1 VRSRWL
7 AHGLPW
13 ALALLFGSPI
23 ALADDVP
30 TFADRDDDA
39 IEDADT
45 TAAIVAEPLAVA
57 YGVFAAEANIVVQR
71 SLAVAI
77 DAGGYRQ
84 DTAILGGVAAGLLV
98 YPLHPALHGLYLE
111 PRIVYTHALSLS
123 AASTTGTLSMGALCG
138 WQWTWDYG
146 LSIRLGAGAAGV
158 VGDRAV
164 RASALLPEVSIG
176 RLALVADAGL
186 GWAW

>member
-1 VRSRWL
+1 MRSRRL
-7 AHGLPW
+7 THGLPC
-13 ALALLFGSPI
+13 ALVLLFASSV

-45 TAAIVAEPLAVA
+45 TAAIMAEPLAVA
-57 YGVFAAEANIVVQR
+57 YGVFTAEANIVVQR

-84 DTAILGGVAAGLLV
+84 DTAILGAVAVGLLI
-98 YPLHPALHGLYLE
+98 YPLHPALHGFYLE
-111 PRIVYTHALSLS
+111 PRTVYTHALSLS
-123 AASTTGTLSMGALCG
+123 AVSTTGTLSMGALSG

-158 VGDRAV
+158 VGDRAL
-164 RASALLPEVSIG
+164 RAPALLPEVSIG
-176 RLALVADAGL
+176 RLALLADAEV